1 MRRNLFLCIVEG
13 VKNHDPYFQ
22 TTNDC
27 TGRQSFSALQKCTST
42 MRILAYGT
50 TTGNT
55 DEYLRIVETTTSKCV
70 KRFVKAVNAVF
81 GDEYLR
87 RPNAAYIERLL
98 HVGQQRGF
106 PSMLGSIDCM
116 HWEWKNCPTEWHGQ
130 YARGDHKVPTIMLK
144 VVASQDLWIWHAF
157 FGLSCTLNDINFLDR
172 SPIFHEV
179 LEGKAQRVQFTVNGS
194 TYNMGYHLNDGI
206 YPNWATFIKS
216 IPLPQELKH
225 KLFAKKQDAARKD
238 VERAFGVLQARF
250 AIINGPSRMW
260 CVRI

>member
-55 DEYLRIVETTTSKCV
+55 DEYLRI
-70 KRFVKAVNAVF
+70 
-81 GDEYLR
+81 G
-87 RPNAAYIERLL
+87 
-98 HVGQQRGF
+98 
-106 PSMLGSIDCM
+106 
-116 HWEWKNCPTEWHGQ
+116 
-130 YARGDHKVPTIMLK
+130 
-144 VVASQDLWIWHAF
+144 
-157 FGLSCTLNDINFLDR
+157 TLNDINFLDR